1 VTRWK
6 NTYPQVLIKIY
17 KVCKFA
23 LAELVDFVCNINN
36 VLPTESES
44 HPQNT
49 VLLIA
54 LKFRQIIF
62 NVACKQRLNFVFLT
76 RPSSPTLLHPLI
88 RFFFPS
94 PGKDTTDSRLG
105 GSSKDIDRGASHH
118 VEIHQA
124 TSRTSVFTTSTK
136 VMRSIDSK
144 SEKKCAVMSEEYRT
158 KMWQFLKKRYVG
170 GKQSVGTGGG

>member
-1 VTRWK
+1 MVQPICSKKAWTDSFCEKLERTVSTVVCASDRFLSKQKSATPRTDSLGGCWRICCPIVLYSERTSSVQWTVTRWK

-62 NVACKQRLNFVFLT
+62 NVGCKQRLNFVFLA

-88 RFFFPS
+88 RFFFS
-94 PGKDTTDSRLG
+94 FSRQ
-105 GSSKDIDRGASHH
+105 RHNR
-118 VEIHQA
+118 Q
-124 TSRTSVFTTSTK
+124 
-136 VMRSIDSK
+136 
-144 SEKKCAVMSEEYRT
+144 
-158 KMWQFLKKRYVG
+158 
-170 GKQSVGTGGG
+170 